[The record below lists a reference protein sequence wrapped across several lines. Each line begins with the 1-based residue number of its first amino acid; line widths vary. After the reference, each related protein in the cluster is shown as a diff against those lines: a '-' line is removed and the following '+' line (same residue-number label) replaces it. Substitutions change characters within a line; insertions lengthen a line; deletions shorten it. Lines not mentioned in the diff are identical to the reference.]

1 MELQS
6 RADAAEKDI
15 KNSVSPLQ
23 REETAIS
30 DSKSIAIGEIEIE
43 DPFRPLSGVVPYDG
57 RRILTV
63 RAVFTGAV
71 LGTMIACSNMY
82 LGLKTGMG
90 ADATLFSAIFGFA
103 ALKFLEKTNI
113 PFVSGH
119 FGPHENNIIQATALG
134 TIGIGFMF
142 ISGIPAMYQLN
153 LLGSDPKSD
162 YGKLVCFSVVSGLW
176 GLGFTVPFRKVFVL
190 RLARQLS
197 LYFPMGSASAITI
210 RALHSAADGSTEAK
224 DNVRGITISF
234 CSSLVWSV
242 ATSYAPG
249 ILYSWNP
256 FWWIYKWGG
265 HSIIAAVNWGWLS
278 WSWSPSIIG
287 MGMLIDLNAALS
299 YLFGTVLAWGFIG
312 PILVATGAAGGLAY
326 SEKYPDLVTYNAFDP
341 THFVDLPSPRY
352 WVLWPAVF
360 MMLVVSLTGIVL
372 EGKNLA
378 RLVRYGGHH
387 VKQSIMRTKDKGPD
401 SETTG
406 LPTSSHPE
414 TGTHTDAF
422 AAIPDPVPKDQQV
435 RWWEWSSMAGC
446 SFIISLVAF
455 KYLFSFA
462 PGMNVL
468 SLVLGFLWSFVVIQV
483 YGASGTTPIT
493 AVSKGSQF
501 ITGAI
506 LRDQI
511 PTTGYNQAAR
521 ANLLG
526 ATLSSAASQQAAELV
541 QDFRTGFLLGTPA
554 RQQWYAQVIGTLV
567 AVFVSPA
574 LFILFV
580 NAYPCIIDA
589 TATTCQFTTPSV
601 TSWRIVTM
609 AILSETFPI
618 SRSSWIFSV
627 VFSMIGIAS
636 VVLKRWLIRHPSLS
650 EWARFVPNMALVGL
664 AMTIPGSTTS
674 VTVAIGTVFAHFWK
688 RLSPGSHAK
697 YLYPTAA
704 GGIAGEGIGY
714 VILCVLQI
722 AQVSGPMNYG
732 TPLGCVAESC

>member
-1 MELQS
+1 MERQS
-6 RADAAEKDI
+6 REEAPEKDI
-15 KNSVSPLQ
+15 KSAISPLERQ
-23 REETAIS
+23 DTARS
-30 DSKSIAIGEIEIE
+30 NSKSIGLGEVEIE
-43 DPFRPLSGVVPYDG
+43 DPFQPLSGVAPYDG
-57 RRILTV
+57 GQILTV
-63 RAVFTGAV
+63 RAVVTGAV
-71 LGTMIACSNMY
+71 LGTLIACSNMY
-82 LGLKTGMG
+82 LGLKSGMG

-103 ALKFLEKTNI
+103 ALKFLEKSHV
-113 PFVSGH
+113 PLLSGY

-134 TIGIGFMF
+134 AIGIGFMF

-153 LLGSDPKSD
+153 LLGSNPKSD
-162 YGKLVCFSVVSGLW
+162 YGKLVCFAAVSGLW
-176 GLGFTVPFRKVFVL
+176 GLGFTVPFRKVFIL

-210 RALHSAADGSTEAK
+210 RALHSGTDGTTQAK
-224 DNVRGITISF
+224 DNVRGITITF
-234 CSSLVWSV
+234 CISCVWSV

-249 ILYSWNP
+249 ILYTWNP

-278 WSWSPSIIG
+278 WSWSPSMIG
-287 MGMLIDLNAALS
+287 MGMLIDLNASMS
-299 YLFGTVLAWGFIG
+299 YLFGTVLAWGIIG

-326 SEKYPDLVTYNAFDP
+326 SEVYPDLVTYNAFDP

-360 MMLVVSLTGIVL
+360 MMLAVSLTGIAL

-378 RLVRYGGHH
+378 RLVQYGGRRI
-387 VKQSIMRTKDKGPD
+387 KQGVTRTKSNDGA
-401 SETTG
+401 G
-406 LPTSSHPE
+406 ALPTNSDPKS
-414 TGTHTDAF
+414 GTTADAF

-435 RWWEWSSMAGC
+435 RWWEWSSVAGV

-462 PGMNVL
+462 PGMNIL

-493 AVSKGSQF
+493 VVAKGSQF

-511 PTTGYNQAAR
+511 PTTGYDQAAR
-521 ANLLG
+521 VNLLG

-554 RQQWYAQVIGTLV
+554 RPQWYAQVAGTLV
-567 AVFVSPA
+567 AVIVSPA
-574 LFILFV
+574 LFMLFV
-580 NAYPCIIDA
+580 NAYPCIIDS
-589 TATTCQFTTPSV
+589 TATSCQFATPAV
-601 TSWRIVTM
+601 TSWRIVTI
-609 AILSETFPI
+609 AILSEKFPI

-627 VFSMIGIAS
+627 IFSLIGVAS
-636 VVLKRWLIRHPSLS
+636 VVLKRWLVRHATLS
-650 EWARFVPNMALVGL
+650 SWAKFVPNMSVVGL
-664 AMTIPGSTTS
+664 AMTIPGSTTT
-674 VTVAIGTVFAHFWK
+674 VTVAIGTVVAHFWK
-688 RLSPGSHAK
+688 RWSPVSHAR
-697 YLYPTAA
+697 YVYPVAA

-722 AQVSGPMNYG
+722 AQVGGPVKYG
-732 TPLGCVAESC
+732 TTLGCVAESC